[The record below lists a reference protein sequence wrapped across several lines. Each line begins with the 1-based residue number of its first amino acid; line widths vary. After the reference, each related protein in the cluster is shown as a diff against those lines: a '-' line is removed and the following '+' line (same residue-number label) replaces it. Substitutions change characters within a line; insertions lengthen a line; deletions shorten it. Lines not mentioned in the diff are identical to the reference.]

1 VDASARQAQQEA
13 IGINAVLAS
22 ALGGEGTYVDAG
34 TNRGQVLRNAV
45 RVAPGGMHVA
55 FEPIPEL
62 AAALALEFPTVD
74 CRSKALSSQPG
85 TAEFCHFRQLDGWSG
100 LRRRPEISDRRGEPE
115 FITVGV
121 STLDI
126 ELAALEPAVVKIDVE
141 GAEVAVLEGATG
153 MLSRSRPLV
162 IFEHVYEAAALY
174 GAEPG
179 APWELLHGLDYEI
192 FSITGDG
199 PYTRSE
205 FIASTATVNWLAT
218 PLRSPAGRP
227 RS

>member
-1 VDASARQAQQEA
+1 
-13 IGINAVLAS
+13 
-22 ALGGEGTYVDAG
+22 
-34 TNRGQVLRNAV
+34 
-45 RVAPGGMHVA
+45 MHVA

-74 CRSKALSSQPG
+74 CRSKALSSRPG

-100 LRRRPEISDRRGEPE
+100 LRRRPEISDMRGEPE

-153 MLSRSRPLV
+153 MLSRSRPLG
-162 IFEHVYEAAALY
+162 IFEH
-174 GAEPG
+174 
-179 APWELLHGLDYEI
+179 
-192 FSITGDG
+192 
-199 PYTRSE
+199 
-205 FIASTATVNWLAT
+205 
-218 PLRSPAGRP
+218 P